1 MTKSKE
7 IKAWFIIY
15 LVLIVGVVVELS
27 YYAITT
33 DVVRNLIEV
42 L

>member
-15 LVLIVGVVVELS
+15 LVLIVGVATELS

-33 DVVRNLIEV
+33 DVVRNLMEV